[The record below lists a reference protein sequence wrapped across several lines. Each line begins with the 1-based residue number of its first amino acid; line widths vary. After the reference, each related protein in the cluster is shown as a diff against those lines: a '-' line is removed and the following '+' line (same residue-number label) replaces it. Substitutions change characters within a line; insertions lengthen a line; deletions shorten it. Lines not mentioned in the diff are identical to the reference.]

1 MPTAIV
7 SSVKHPDGIYLTAG
21 QWTRIEPSPRFE
33 SPPLLVSLHPLVLF
47 VFPSEPCTDCSH
59 LRPIL
64 PPPEVPLRPPSAAT
78 PDQLR
83 RRRRRCLVHDAC
95 LINEEPGFL
104 PQRGPWSR
112 RGAK

>member
-33 SPPLLVSLHPLVLF
+33 SPPLLVSLHLLVLF
-47 VFPSEPCTDCSH
+47 VFPSEPA
-59 LRPIL
+59 PIAPTSVRSRL
-64 PPPEVPLRPPSAAT
+64 PPRSPSAPPSATT

-83 RRRRRCLVHDAC
+83 RRQRRCLVHDTC

-104 PQRGPWSR
+104 PQRGPWSP